1 MPTQQ
6 GHVDRHRERAPVVPA
21 SMTRAGSEGCAN
33 CQCNLCDVVHLKC
46 ARVRYWCLVMWHQI
60 GFPLSPHNQ
69 NDEFRVFDISDIDA
83 SISWVIHEANRD
95 EAGDTLPRSSDT
107 REHVG
112 YSEFI
117 VNPIH
122 RPQ

>member
-1 MPTQQ
+1 
-6 GHVDRHRERAPVVPA
+6 
-21 SMTRAGSEGCAN
+21 
-33 CQCNLCDVVHLKC
+33 
-46 ARVRYWCLVMWHQI
+46 MWHQI

-122 RPQ
+122 RPQATTPAQMSKDSPPAARTGQGGISVQSQLEMLRRVIA